1 MAGLKIRFI
10 RVRISGTDRLL
21 VRRGLCYETDRSN
34 TDSNKISG
42 GVPMI
47 TVIAKLPVKEG
58 KMDEAMAA
66 FKVLMSKVASEEGTV
81 LYSLNVEKANPN
93 TLVVVEQYQ
102 DKAALEFHSSTPY
115 FKEFFTASVAF
126 ISGKPEMMVM
136 KEIQR
141 V

>member
-1 MAGLKIRFI
+1 
-10 RVRISGTDRLL
+10 
-21 VRRGLCYETDRSN
+21 
-34 TDSNKISG
+34 
-42 GVPMI
+42 MI

-81 LYSLNVEKANPN
+81 LYSLNQEKANPN

-126 ISGKPEMMVM
+126 ISGKPEMTVM

>member
-1 MAGLKIRFI
+1 
-10 RVRISGTDRLL
+10 
-21 VRRGLCYETDRSN
+21 
-34 TDSNKISG
+34 
-42 GVPMI
+42 MI

-102 DKAALEFHSSTPY
+102 DKAALEFHSSTPH

-126 ISGKPEMMVM
+126 IGGKPEMMVM

>member
-1 MAGLKIRFI
+1 
-10 RVRISGTDRLL
+10 
-21 VRRGLCYETDRSN
+21 
-34 TDSNKISG
+34 
-42 GVPMI
+42 MI

-93 TLVVVEQYQ
+93 TLVVVEQYK
-102 DKAALEFHSSTPY
+102 DKAALEFHSSTPH
-115 FKEFFTASVAF
+115 FKEFFTASIAF
-126 ISGKPEMMVM
+126 IGGKPEMMVM
-136 KEIQR
+136 KEVQS

>member
-1 MAGLKIRFI
+1 
-10 RVRISGTDRLL
+10 
-21 VRRGLCYETDRSN
+21 
-34 TDSNKISG
+34 
-42 GVPMI
+42 MI

-93 TLVVVEQYQ
+93 TLVVVEQYK
-102 DKAALEFHSSTPY
+102 DKAALEFHSSTPH
-115 FKEFFTASVAF
+115 FKEFFTASIAF
-126 ISGKPEMMVM
+126 IGGKPEMMVM
-136 KEIQR
+136 KEVQR

>member
-1 MAGLKIRFI
+1 
-10 RVRISGTDRLL
+10 
-21 VRRGLCYETDRSN
+21 
-34 TDSNKISG
+34 
-42 GVPMI
+42 MI

-81 LYSLNVEKANPN
+81 LYSLNLEKANPN

-102 DKAALEFHSSTPY
+102 DKAALEFHSSTPH

-126 ISGKPEMMVM
+126 IGGKPEMMVM

>member
-1 MAGLKIRFI
+1 
-10 RVRISGTDRLL
+10 
-21 VRRGLCYETDRSN
+21 
-34 TDSNKISG
+34 
-42 GVPMI
+42 MI

-102 DKAALEFHSSTPY
+102 DKAALEFHSSTPH
-115 FKEFFTASVAF
+115 FKEFFTASIAF
-126 ISGKPEMMVM
+126 IGGKPEMMVM